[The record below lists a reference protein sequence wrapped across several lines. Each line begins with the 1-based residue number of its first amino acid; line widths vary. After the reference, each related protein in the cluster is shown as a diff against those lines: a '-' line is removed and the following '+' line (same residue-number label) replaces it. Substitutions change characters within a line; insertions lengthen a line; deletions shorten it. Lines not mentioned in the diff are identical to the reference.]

1 MQQQMVPHNQADAQ
15 LEVQHQQQQQRL
27 ANEPPPPPPCPLIV
41 HRQQQVQQPLAIENP
56 VLPVATAPAPT
67 PLAAVSIA
75 DHQQQEQHQAYILQT
90 PVVSV
95 AHSAPVVRH
104 QQLQQQ
110 QNLALAPKQEQLII
124 EQQQQ
129 NELLT
134 DNMQQQIQVVIADP
148 DASNGAVGRSTPKST
163 ETVNLNLIVDEIP
176 NVQNEVMVKGEEQSV
191 ERDISALA
199 RDINVK
205 LNDNKGIDDYDDG
218 DILDLDVVGMNDDD
232 EDKNKVGKLSDEE
245 VLCLPLQYL
254 KPEDLAHCKK
264 LQH

>member
-1 MQQQMVPHNQADAQ
+1 M
-15 LEVQHQQQQQRL
+15 
-27 ANEPPPPPPCPLIV
+27 
-41 HRQQQVQQPLAIENP
+41 AIKNS

-75 DHQQQEQHQAYILQT
+75 DHQQQQQHQAYILQT

-95 AHSAPVVRH
+95 AHSAPVVCR
-104 QQLQQQ
+104 QQLQQQHQQ
-110 QNLALAPKQEQLII
+110 QNLALAPKQEQVII

-163 ETVNLNLIVDEIP
+163 ETVDLNLIVDEIP
-176 NVQNEVMVKGEEQSV
+176 NVQNEVTVKGEEQSV

-205 LNDNKGIDDYDDG
+205 LNDNKGDDDYDDG

-232 EDKNKVGKLSDEE
+232 EDKNKSQKTVR
-245 VLCLPLQYL
+245 
-254 KPEDLAHCKK
+254 
-264 LQH
+264 